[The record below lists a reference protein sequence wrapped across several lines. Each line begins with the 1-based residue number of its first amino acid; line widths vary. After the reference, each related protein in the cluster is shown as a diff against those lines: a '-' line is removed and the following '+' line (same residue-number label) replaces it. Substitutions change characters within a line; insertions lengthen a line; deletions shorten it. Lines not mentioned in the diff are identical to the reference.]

1 MVYHLPRL
9 TACFQ
14 VWLKLSFALEEM
26 RLYQGNLGLALVLLC
41 RCLLQVYCQTTD
53 PLAALSDEFDDPS
66 TLSNWQRAY
75 LEDGWTADLIES
87 AGIADSA
94 FTAVPFASGWFNE
107 LRGNFFFKELT
118 GDFVVTAHVNATG
131 RNSIVPSSTFSLGG
145 LMARVPNLGFGQWDE
160 NSEVWTFIAMGT
172 GNRINQATEFE
183 VKTTVNSGSTLELRT
198 VHPTGG
204 NNLLSTA
211 TLQLARFGNNLMVLV
226 QPDGQPWE
234 VYRCYGTAAAGAAF
248 PRSEVPA
255 HGGTLQVGMNMYSDF
270 SPWSSQP
277 DPNNASTPL
286 SLLDSNPDLRISYD
300 YIRFCTP
307 PSNAVMN
314 QDWFDPA
321 CSIPGGQVYGP
332 NCCRSG
338 VNAVLEYL
346 ADAGDDCTAAGRS
359 SASAYP
365 FSSAAVLLLS
375 ITLFLFI

>member
-1 MVYHLPRL
+1 MGKMLYGSVC
-9 TACFQ
+9 AC
-14 VWLKLSFALEEM
+14 VFALWFHHVA
-26 RLYQGNLGLALVLLC
+26 YAQT
-41 RCLLQVYCQTTD
+41 TTD
-53 PLAALSDEFDDPS
+53 PLAGLSDEFDDPA
-66 TLSNWQRAY
+66 TLANWRRAY
-75 LEDGWTADLIES
+75 LEDGWTADLIET
-87 AGIADSA
+87 ADIANSA
-94 FTAVPFASGWFNE
+94 FTAVPFSSGWFNE

-131 RNSIVPSSTFSLGG
+131 RNAIVPSSTFSLGG

-172 GNRINQATEFE
+172 GNRINDATEFE

-198 VHPTGG
+198 VHPTGA

-211 TLQLARFGNNLMVLV
+211 TLQLARFGNNMMVLV

-255 HGGTLQVGMNMYSDF
+255 HTGPLQVGMNMYSDF
-270 SPWSSQP
+270 TPWNNQP

-286 SLLDSNPDLRISYD
+286 GLGQSNPDLRISYD

-307 PSNAVMN
+307 PSNAIMN

-321 CSIPGGQVYGP
+321 CNPPGGNVYGP
-332 NCCRSG
+332 SCCRSG
-338 VNAVLEYL
+338 VNAVLQYL
-346 ADAGDDCTAAGRS
+346 GDAGDDCTAAGRQ
-359 SASAYP
+359 SAGSKYYL
-365 FSSAAVLLLS
+365 SVAVLLFSLA
-375 ITLFLFI
+375 LALLL